1 MPDCASY
8 LNRMTS
14 NNMARPMASDGHNI
28 PDHYRIQAGRLF
40 PGGGGAPLADQI
52 IEIKAGVISDISP
65 AAGFGADG
73 AAEPV
78 ECFDIVAPGFIDLQI
93 NGAGG
98 VMFNDTPDTATLAC
112 MAAAARTGGTC
123 HMLPTFITAPG
134 TAYIA
139 ALDAVAAWQGPEI
152 LGVHLEGPFL
162 SPAKPGIHPPGAIR
176 HMTDQ
181 DAATLA
187 EFAGAYA
194 GRLLL
199 TLAPEEVDPAHLAR
213 LHAAGIILFAG
224 HSQATGAELT
234 RATDLGL
241 RGVTHLFN
249 ACSQITAREP
259 GVVGTALTDSRLVAG
274 IIADCHHVDP
284 GNLALAARM
293 MARRLCL
300 VSDSMPSFGSTLQGF
315 TIGDSKV
322 RLVAGRLQAE
332 DGTLGGAHLGLD
344 EAVRTMVTKA
354 GVPLAEALH
363 MASGVPAAV
372 LGLQDSFGLIGSGR
386 PASLTCLDERFAARA
401 VIVDGAL
408 SVNKRG
414 DAGA

>member
-1 MPDCASY
+1 
-8 LNRMTS
+8 
-14 NNMARPMASDGHNI
+14 MASQENHPADRL
-28 PDHYRIQAGRLF
+28 RIRADRVF
-40 PGGGGAPLADQI
+40 PGGAAAPLHDRI
-52 IEIKAGVISDISP
+52 IEITDGVISDIYP
-65 AAGFGADG
+65 AGAYG
-73 AAEPV
+73 AQNAPDPV
-78 ECFDIVAPGFIDLQI
+78 ARFENITPGFIDLQI

-98 VMFNDTPDTATLAC
+98 VMFNDAPDAATLAR
-112 MAAAARTGGTC
+112 MVAAARSGGTC
-123 HMLPTFITAPG
+123 HLLPTFITAPG
-134 TAYIA
+134 TAYTA
-139 ALDAVAAWQGPEI
+139 ALDAVALWQGPEI

-176 HMTDQ
+176 QMTEE
-181 DAATLA
+181 DATLLA
-187 EFAGAYA
+187 EFAGAYS
-194 GRLLL
+194 GRLLM
-199 TLAPEEVDPAHLAR
+199 TLAPEEMDPAHLAR

-224 HSQATGAELT
+224 HSQASGTQLA

-274 IIADCHHVDP
+274 IIADGHHVDP
-284 GNLALAARM
+284 NNLALAARM
-293 MARRLCL
+293 MAGRLCL
-300 VSDSMPSFGSTLQGF
+300 VSDSMPSYGSTLEEF
-315 TIGDSKV
+315 TIGDRMVK
-322 RLVAGRLQAE
+322 LVEGRLEAA

-372 LGLQDSFGLIGSGR
+372 LGLQDSFGRIEVGR
-386 PASLTCLDERFAARA
+386 TASLTCLDAAFAASA
-401 VIVDGAL
+401 VIVDGVL
-408 SVNKRG
+408 SVKKRG